1 MLKDLLLE
9 IFRPRTMAQ
18 RAASRRAK
26 AKRGPTQVDAI
37 HMHSQARIA
46 ASNKQREEDDTE
58 ILNPDTGNMITVG
71 TALHM
76 PPESAA
82 HRAAVARR
90 KPADENINELSPEKY
105 SSYHQTARMN
115 KTSNIQNFHH
125 ADNDTEEQNYFD
137 KAAKREKGIKRA
149 AELSQKKVK
158 NPKTGK
164 EIQATSALKK
174 DHPANVAAKS
184 ALAITK
190 EDKVNELSP
199 ETLARYIPKAA
210 SSATDHSKAHDVE
223 RQNAKD
229 AKKKEPRNYDRDSAE
244 QKANRAGD
252 EHSRKAYRRS
262 VGVKRATN
270 ALAKKTIKNPKTGKE
285 IQATSAAAK
294 DHPAHAAYVSAVNED
309 KTTML
314 SQKVKYK
321 NADGTDGEGTVKS
334 LLGYAKDHPG
344 RKAAARVYA
353 QFMGNQAGNQPRAG
367 RISGAEL
374 TKYMKNPSR
383 TRYNRGDDD
392 DYDRMRDADT
402 EDGIYETSL
411 VNMLK
416 ESAGN
421 RIETNKLK
429 TIIDKITPTLSE
441 PKQEKLTE
449 MFVEFLACV
458 FKVNSEPYGIFTSQ
472 ATKMEVFLI
481 ALKVEAMKEF
491 LCKEHDPKKDNA
503 QLITV
508 GLKALDELFE
518 Y

>member
-46 ASNKQREEDDTE
+46 ASNKEREENDTK

-137 KAAKREKGIKRA
+137 KAAKREKGIARSK
-149 AELSQKKVK
+149 EL
-158 NPKTGK
+158 
-164 EIQATSALKK
+164 
-174 DHPANVAAKS
+174 AAK
-184 ALAITK
+184 K
-190 EDKVNELSP
+190 
-199 ETLARYIPKAA
+199 
-210 SSATDHSKAHDVE
+210 
-223 RQNAKD
+223 
-229 AKKKEPRNYDRDSAE
+229 
-244 QKANRAGD
+244 
-252 EHSRKAYRRS
+252 
-262 VGVKRATN
+262 
-270 ALAKKTIKNPKTGKE
+270 IKNPKTGKE

-321 NADGTDGEGTVKS
+321 NTDGTDGEGTVKS

-353 QFMGNQAGNQPRAG
+353 RFMGNQAGNQPRAG

-392 DYDRMRDADT
+392 DYDRMRDADA